1 MAYFPIFI
9 NVENVKVLVVGLG
22 CIAARRINVL
32 KNFGAEITVITK
44 EVKTNVENIDI
55 KIKEFEEDD
64 IKEIYDIVIAATD
77 NNAVNKNIIKLAKE
91 KNIKYYNSISDK
103 NDNNFFFPAVIE
115 NDEIVCGLTSK
126 NGLNHKIAKQYADI
140 LRNTL
145 CVEKKAE

>member
-9 NVENVKVLVVGLG
+9 NVENVKVLVIGLG

-126 NGLNHKIAKQYADI
+126 NGLNHNIAKQYADI

>member
-9 NVENVKVLVVGLG
+9 NVENVKVLVIGLG

-126 NGLNHKIAKQYADI
+126 KGLNHKIAKQYADI

>member
-9 NVENVKVLVVGLG
+9 NVENVKVLVIGLG

-44 EVKTNVENIDI
+44 EVETNVENIDI

>member
-9 NVENVKVLVVGLG
+9 NIENVKVLVIGLG
-22 CIAARRINVL
+22 CIAERRINVL

-115 NDEIVCGLTSK
+115 NDEIVCGLISK

>member
-9 NVENVKVLVVGLG
+9 NVENVKVLVIGLG

-55 KIKEFEEDD
+55 KIFEEDD

>member
-9 NVENVKVLVVGLG
+9 NVENVKVLVIGLG

-91 KNIKYYNSISDK
+91 KNIKYNNSISDK
-103 NDNNFFFPAVIE
+103 NDNNIFFPAVIE

>member
-1 MAYFPIFI
+1 M
-9 NVENVKVLVVGLG
+9 
-22 CIAARRINVL
+22 
-32 KNFGAEITVITK
+32 
-44 EVKTNVENIDI
+44 ENIDI

>member
-9 NVENVKVLVVGLG
+9 NVENVKVLVIGLG

-103 NDNNFFFPAVIE
+103 NNNFFFPAVIE

>member
-9 NVENVKVLVVGLG
+9 NVENVKVLVIGLG

-55 KIKEFEEDD
+55 KIKEFEEDE

>member
-9 NVENVKVLVVGLG
+9 NVENVKVLVIGLG

-77 NNAVNKNIIKLAKE
+77 NNAVNKKQPVKNLISCFFILQQYPTSRAHPIFYLSNLIINMHLLLSL
-91 KNIKYYNSISDK
+91 IFTLIS
-103 NDNNFFFPAVIE
+103 V
-115 NDEIVCGLTSK
+115 
-126 NGLNHKIAKQYADI
+126 H
-140 LRNTL
+140 
-145 CVEKKAE
+145 

>member
-1 MAYFPIFI
+1 MASFPIFI
-9 NVENVKVLVVGLG
+9 HVENVKVLVIGLG

>member
-1 MAYFPIFI
+1 MAYFPIFFI
-9 NVENVKVLVVGLG
+9 VENVKVLVIGLG

>member
-9 NVENVKVLVVGLG
+9 NIENVKVLVIGLG

-115 NDEIVCGLTSK
+115 NDEIVCGLISK
-126 NGLNHKIAKQYADI
+126 NGLKHKIAKKYADI

>member
-9 NVENVKVLVVGLG
+9 NVENVKVLVIGLG

-55 KIKEFEEDD
+55 KIKEFEEED

>member
-9 NVENVKVLVVGLG
+9 NVENVKVLVIGLG

-44 EVKTNVENIDI
+44 EVKTNVENID
-55 KIKEFEEDD
+55 IKEFEEDD

>member
-9 NVENVKVLVVGLG
+9 YVENVKVLVIGLG